1 MHHYSVYLSGAVWN
15 ALFQWS
21 RCVCMVLIAQQST
34 GSKLQVSTCLFCS
47 VLDQVALGRNMYMS
61 PILWGFQRSRTLKS
75 RTHTHTS
82 RELPYSRGQRNQL
95 KATGLLTLISYLIPS
110 LLQFTLVVANRADG
124 SILAW
129 FCASGR
135 ILPPAGG

>member
-1 MHHYSVYLSGAVWN
+1 MECPIPVVTLCVYG
-15 ALFQWS
+15 
-21 RCVCMVLIAQQST
+21 IDST
-34 GSKLQVSTCLFCS
+34 AEHREQAASLYMPVLFCS
-47 VLDQVALGRNMYMS
+47 GSGCTGEKHVHVSYPLGLPEIAHTQVAH
-61 PILWGFQRSRTLKS
+61 
-75 RTHTHTS
+75 THTHTS
-82 RELPYSRGQRNQL
+82 RELPYWRGQRNQL